1 MKKVKARK
9 KDPMIQQYS
18 NKMKL
23 LGIVSEINTT
33 TAVKADHS
41 TN

>member
-9 KDPMIQQYS
+9 KDPMIQLYS

-23 LGIVSEINTT
+23 LCIVSEINAT